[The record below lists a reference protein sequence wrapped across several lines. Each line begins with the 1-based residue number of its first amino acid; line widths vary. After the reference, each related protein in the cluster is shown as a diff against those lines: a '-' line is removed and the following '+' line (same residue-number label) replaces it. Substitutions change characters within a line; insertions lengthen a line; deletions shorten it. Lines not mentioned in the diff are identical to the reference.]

1 MARPRVAL
9 IIPVRNG
16 EAHMARMLPALRAQS
31 LQPDELLIIDSDT
44 LSLSALNLL
53 HALREQGFGGSV
65 IVLQAT
71 TVPAELGHLSDGFDL
86 QVLGKPLQMEQVFA
100 AVEQALQKQAA

>member
-1 MARPRVAL
+1 M
-9 IIPVRNG
+9 
-16 EAHMARMLPALRAQS
+16 
-31 LQPDELLIIDSDT
+31 
-44 LSLSALNLL
+44 
-53 HALREQGFGGSV
+53 